1 MGSVAVVHRL
11 SWSEACGI
19 FFDQILNWQADA
31 YPLHHQESPGVK
43 VFLKKYSVLMEI
55 FSKRVCEYL

>member
-19 FFDQILNWQADA
+19 FSDQISNWQADS
-31 YPLHHQESPGVK
+31 YPLHHQESPGIK
-43 VFLKKYSVLMEI
+43 VFLKKI
-55 FSKRVCEYL
+55 FCIDGNLFKESL